1 MARSTNKKT
10 KRSRGHRNPSS
21 RKKSRPC
28 TDFNRNYS
36 LYIRRVLKEVDPQ
49 RSISTGTLNIMNSVI
64 NSIFERIST
73 QAYNLMSYRNRCTLT
88 HGDIQKAMY
97 MLFPGKR
104 AKYAVTFGSEAV
116 QRYVHSKNHF
126 PA

>member
-1 MARSTNKKT
+1 MARSTRKAKC
-10 KRSRGHRNPSS
+10 SRGHRNPSS
-21 RKKSRPC
+21 RKKAHSC

-49 RSISTGTLNIMNSVI
+49 RSISSGTVDIMNSVI
-64 NSIFERIST
+64 NDIFERIST
-73 QAYNLMSYRNRCTLT
+73 QANNLMCFRNRCTLT
-88 HGDIQKAMY
+88 HEDIQKAMY

-116 QRYVHSKNHF
+116 QRYVHSKNNL

>member
-1 MARSTNKKT
+1 MAKSTTKKNKC
-10 KRSRGHRNPSS
+10 SRNRRSS
-21 RKKSRPC
+21 RKKSHPC
-28 TDFNRNYS
+28 ADFNRNYS

-49 RSISTGTLNIMNSVI
+49 KSISSDTLDIMNSVI
-64 NSIFERIST
+64 NDIFERIST
-73 QAYNLMSYRNRCTLT
+73 QAYNLMCFRNRCTLT
-88 HGDIQKAMY
+88 HEDIQKAMY

-116 QRYVHSKNHF
+116 QRYAHSKNNS

>member
-1 MARSTNKKT
+1 MARSTTKKT
-10 KRSRGHRNPSS
+10 KCSRGHRNRSS
-21 RKKSRPC
+21 RKKSHSC

-49 RSISTGTLNIMNSVI
+49 RSISSGTLDIMNSVI
-64 NSIFERIST
+64 NDIFERIST
-73 QAYNLMSYRNRCTLT
+73 QAYNLMCFRNRCTLT
-88 HGDIQKAMY
+88 HEDIQKAMY

-116 QRYVHSKNHF
+116 QRYVHSKNNL